1 MTRTLA
7 TAVRLGLATLR
18 LNPLRTSLSTLG
30 IIMGAASLAAVLA
43 LGDGAEEFARQRIEG
58 EGLQTIRVTSRMHD
72 DVDGQRV
79 PRATWISFTTGDG
92 ASLAGAIAGSGDV
105 RLTMSGPGVIATSDP
120 AHPRA
125 AFITALRAWPVAGHG
140 LTLAHGRGF
149 TEAEMR
155 EGAPVL
161 IVSDK
166 LARALA
172 EQKQPGSRLGDRVRL
187 QGVDREVIGILK
199 ERQERWLVALVPFAS
214 AVVSLTAPQSP
225 RAPELTV
232 HAARAEEIEAVKTR
246 IDKWVGSH
254 AGWADGVSVV
264 AYGPERLKQV
274 RQGILIFKMLMG
286 AFTAISLLVGG
297 IGIMNVL
304 LASVLERTRE
314 IGIRK
319 AIGARRRDILVQFLV
334 ESITIASVGSVLGV
348 IVGLAGAF
356 GATAVIR
363 ARTEALI
370 YAAVTWETLA
380 VSAAASVVIG
390 LIFGTY
396 PALRAARL
404 APIDAIQRE

>member
-7 TAVRLGLATLR
+7 TAVGLGLATLR
-18 LNPLRTSLSTLG
+18 LNPLRTALSTLG

-43 LGDGAEEFARQRIEG
+43 LGDGAEAFARQRIER
-58 EGLQTIRVTSRMHD
+58 EGLQSIRVTSRLHD
-72 DVDGQRV
+72 EVDGQRV
-79 PRATWISFTTGDG
+79 PRASWVTLTASDG
-92 ASLAGAIAGSGDV
+92 AALAATIGASGDV
-105 RLTMSGPGVIATSDP
+105 RLAVSGPAMIATDDP
-120 AHPRA
+120 ARPRA
-125 AFITALRAWPVAGHG
+125 AHITALHAWPAAGHG
-140 LTLAHGRGF
+140 LTLASGRAF
-149 TEAEMR
+149 TDEEMR
-155 EGAPVL
+155 AGGAVL

-172 EQKQPGSRLGDRVRL
+172 EQKQPGSRLGERVRL
-187 QGVDREVIGILK
+187 QGVEREVVGILM
-199 ERQERWLVALVPFAS
+199 ERPDRWLAGLVPYGAAAQSLMAS
-214 AVVSLTAPQSP
+214 QTP
-225 RAPELTV
+225 RVPELVV
-232 HAARAEEIEAVKTR
+232 HAARAEDIDAVKR
-246 IDKWVGSH
+246 RVDAWV
-254 AGWADGVSVV
+254 AGHSTWKEGVSVV
-264 AYGPERLKQV
+264 AYGPERLKDV

-334 ESITIASVGSVLGV
+334 ESVTIASVGSVLGV
-348 IVGLAGAF
+348 VLGLVGAF
-356 GATAVIR
+356 GVTAVIR

-370 YAAVTWETLA
+370 YAAVTWETLG
-380 VSAAASVVIG
+380 VSAAASVLIG

-396 PALRAARL
+396 PAMRAARL

>member
-1 MTRTLA
+1 M
-7 TAVRLGLATLR
+7 
-18 LNPLRTSLSTLG
+18 
-30 IIMGAASLAAVLA
+30 
-43 LGDGAEEFARQRIEG
+43 GDGAEEFARQRIER
-58 EGLQTIRVTSRMHD
+58 EGLQAIRVASRMHD
-72 DVDGQRV
+72 EVDGQRV
-79 PRATWISFTTGDG
+79 PRTSWITFTSADG
-92 ASLAGAIAGSGDV
+92 AGLAETIGASGDV
-105 RLTMSGPGVIATSDP
+105 RLAVSGPGMIASTDP

-125 AFITALRAWPVAGHG
+125 AHITAIHAWPVDGHG
-140 LTLAHGRGF
+140 LELAQGRGF
-149 TEAEMR
+149 TAHEMQA
-155 EGAPVL
+155 GGPVL

-172 EQKQPGSRLGDRVRL
+172 DQKQPGSRLGDRVRL
-187 QGVDREVIGILK
+187 QGIDREVVGILR
-199 ERQERWLVALVPFAS
+199 ERPERFLVGLVPFAS
-214 AVVSLTAPQSP
+214 ADVSLTPSQGP
-225 RAPELTV
+225 RAPELVV
-232 HAARAEEIEAVKTR
+232 HVARAEDIESVKAR
-246 IDKWVGSH
+246 IDAWVGRH
-254 AGWADGVSVV
+254 AAWHDGVSVV
-264 AYGPERLKQV
+264 AYGPQRLKDV

-286 AFTAISLLVGG
+286 AFTAISLIVGG

-334 ESITIASVGSVLGV
+334 ESVAIASVGSVLGV
-348 IVGLAGAF
+348 VLGLVGAF
-356 GATAVIR
+356 GVTAVIR

-380 VSAAASVVIG
+380 VSAAASVIVG

>member
-1 MTRTLA
+1 M
-7 TAVRLGLATLR
+7 ATLR

-30 IIMGAASLAAVLA
+30 IVMGAASLAAVLA
-43 LGDGAEEFARQRIEG
+43 LGDGAEAFARQRIER
-58 EGLQTIRVTSRMHD
+58 EGLQAIRVASRMHD
-72 DVDGQRV
+72 EVDGQRV
-79 PRATWISFTTGDG
+79 PRASWVTFTSGDG
-92 ASLAGAIAGSGDV
+92 AGLADAMATTGHV
-105 RLTMSGPGVIATSDP
+105 RLSLSGPGMIATSDP

-125 AFITALRAWPVAGHG
+125 AYVTALHAWPATGHG
-140 LTLAHGRGF
+140 LALAQGRAF
-149 TEAEMR
+149 TEGEMQD
-155 EGAPVL
+155 GAPVL

-187 QGVDREVIGILK
+187 QGVEREIVGILK
-199 ERQERWLVALVPFAS
+199 EQPDRWLVGLVPFGS
-214 AVVSLTAPQSP
+214 ADTSLAAPQGP
-225 RAPELTV
+225 RAPELLV
-232 HAARAEEIEAVKTR
+232 HVVRAEEIEAVKTR
-246 IDKWVGSH
+246 IDEWVARH
-254 AGWADGVSVV
+254 VEWNDGVSVV
-264 AYGPERLKQV
+264 AYGPQRLKEV

-334 ESITIASVGSVLGV
+334 ESITIASVGSALGVVLGLV
-348 IVGLAGAF
+348 GAF
-356 GATAVIR
+356 GVTAVIR

-370 YAAVTWETLA
+370 YAAVTWETMA
-380 VSAAASVVIG
+380 VSAAASVIVG